1 MKETID
7 TENMMIGQNMMI
19 GHVGL
24 TDVTATTT
32 NPAAKWAGTNTK
44 EAKTIIAETTTDP
57 INEVAAE
64 VLITKGTEDTEVQD
78 RRVMNEG

>member
-32 NPAAKWAGTNTK
+32 NLAAKWAGTNTK
-44 EAKTIIAETTTDP
+44 EPKTIMAEATTDP

-64 VLITKGTEDTEVQD
+64 VLITKGTEDTDVQD
-78 RRVMNEG
+78 RQVMNEG